1 MSRVLKFFVSL
12 FIFAVVCY
20 VGLGAFVDSEVSKE
34 INQSVADTPGMS
46 LSYND
51 LNVDIFEHTV
61 HLEGVNMTLPGG
73 QSFQAESVDILRFDN
88 LNPVP
93 YYVTLAVQ
101 GMIVKVD
108 YANFGD
114 WAGALTAMGV
124 NEVKGDV
131 VVNYDY
137 NPATQALTLNE
148 LDVTNSELGDLN
160 ISGVIDRLDLIDLRV
175 EKLVGL
181 RISKADLTFK
191 DNSLMDS
198 MLGCVSDKEVKS
210 EEQARSLFCAEL
222 EAMAEFAGKADN
234 PVAEN
239 ALRGLKRFVD
249 QPGTI
254 TITARP
260 SEPVP
265 WLYFF
270 MGRDFYDNM
279 RLLNLE
285 VKTDSGDHI

>member
-1 MSRVLKFFVSL
+1 MSRVLKFLLSL

-20 VGLGAFVDSEVSKE
+20 VGLTAFVNSEVSKE

-46 LSYND
+46 LAYSD
-51 LNVDIFEHTV
+51 LKVDIFEHAVVLKDVT
-61 HLEGVNMTLPGG
+61 MTLPGG
-73 QSFQAESVDILRFDN
+73 QNFHADVLNILRFDN

-93 YYVTLAVQ
+93 HYATLSAQ
-101 GMIVKVD
+101 GVVVD
-108 YANFGD
+108 SSFSNFGG
-114 WAGALTAMGV
+114 WADALAAMGMT
-124 NEVKGDV
+124 EMKGDV
-131 VVNYDY
+131 VVSYDY
-137 NPATQALTLNE
+137 NPTSQALTLNE
-148 LDVTNSELGDLN
+148 LDITNSELGDLN

-181 RISKADLTFK
+181 RVSEADLTFK

-198 MLGCVSDKEVKS
+198 MLGCATGENATGDKVRALVCTELAAMAKYAS
-210 EEQARSLFCAEL
+210 EENN
-222 EAMAEFAGKADN
+222 D
-234 PVAEN
+234 VAEN

-260 SEPVP
+260 TEPIP

-270 MGRDFYDNM
+270 MGRDFYENM

-285 VKTDSGDHI
+285 VKTDSAEDI